1 MTSRETLLLSRS
13 DVSSLLTLGDCI
25 TAVESAFRGLGEGR
39 TPSPAIL
46 GLPARGGGFHIKAA
60 LLPLVTS
67 YFAAKVNGNFF
78 HNARRFGMP
87 NIQGLILLCNAEN
100 GQPLAVMDSIE
111 ITILRTG
118 AATAI
123 AAKYLARAGSKV
135 VTICGC
141 GSQGGIQLRALA
153 QVLPLECAFAFD
165 VEGDRAESFARLLSG
180 ELKIKVS
187 AAEDLGHALSLSDV
201 CVTCTSAR
209 TPLMPRE
216 QIRPGTFVAA
226 VGADSPEKQELD
238 PALVATSKLVVDALS
253 QCSEIGELHHALDD
267 GLIRREQVHAELA
280 ELVAGRKLG
289 RTSEEEIT
297 VFDSTGT
304 ALEDAAAAAE
314 VYERALLAGGGQV
327 FLFSQ

>member
-1 MTSRETLLLSRS
+1 MTSRGTLLLSRS

-25 TAVESAFRGLGEGR
+25 SAVESAFRALGEGR
-39 TPSPAIL
+39 TPPPSIL
-46 GLPARGGGFHIKAA
+46 GLPARDGGFHIKAA
-60 LLPLVTS
+60 LLPMATR

-78 HNARRFGMP
+78 HNVERFGMP
-87 NIQGLILLCNAEN
+87 NIQGMILLCNAEN

-135 VTICGC
+135 ATICGC
-141 GSQGGIQLRALA
+141 GNQGAVQLRALA
-153 QVLPLECAFAFD
+153 QVLPLERAFAFD
-165 VEGDRAESFARLLSG
+165 VDRQRAESFARVLSG
-180 ELKIKVS
+180 ELRIEVT
-187 AAEDLGHALSLSDV
+187 AVQDLGAALSRSDV
-201 CVTCTSAR
+201 CVTCTPAR
-209 TPLMPRE
+209 APLMPHE

-238 PALVATSKLVVDALS
+238 PALLGISKLVVDALG
-253 QCSEIGELHHALDD
+253 QCSEIGELHHALDC

-304 ALEDAAAAAE
+304 ALEDAAAAAQ
-314 VYERALLAGGGQV
+314 VYEKALLAERGEV
-327 FLFSQ
+327 FLFSR